1 MYLYSNSF
9 KNIEHL
15 LCVTCWHRLF
25 QIPMTQNSQDKQP
38 GFFAKREEVRD
49 QKQNRVC
56 MLSRSVVFDSL
67 RPYAIA
73 LQAPLSI
80 GFPRQEHWRGL
91 HFLLQGNILTQVLN
105 PFLLHLLHWQ
115 EDSAGRPFSN
125 HKGGKRLHRLIHTK
139 VTWQPNE
146 HMNILTYFNSNSSR
160 KKKNVWELGK

>member
-1 MYLYSNSF
+1 
-9 KNIEHL
+9 
-15 LCVTCWHRLF
+15 
-25 QIPMTQNSQDKQP
+25 
-38 GFFAKREEVRD
+38 
-49 QKQNRVC
+49 

-125 HKGGKRLHRLIHTK
+125 HKGVSVYIDWYILKSHSN
-139 VTWQPNE
+139 Q
-146 HMNILTYFNSNSSR
+146 MNIWTYWPISILIQAVKRKMCGNWVNKWTLTAYLETLKSIFILDTIILIIFFKIKNSFILEIRTEIFTDEIIWFLSSSS
-160 KKKNVWELGK
+160 K